1 MFLSESHERTYPTKN
16 GDKQTLS
23 EIIDLDDYI
32 VISNPF
38 QRKDKGGRPALVIN
52 NQKYQVQNLT
62 QTDISIPW
70 GVEIVWAVITP
81 LKITSE
87 STIQK
92 IVVGSLYCKPGSK
105 KKTAL
110 LDHIAEVH
118 QMLSAKYR
126 KGLHW
131 ILAGDFNELKD
142 EKILEMFQL
151 TTCLFFSQKLPVL
164 KRKKTKGI

>member
-1 MFLSESHERTYPTKN
+1 MFINARRKQCKNSRVVTTIKRSNKVVEALQLPRVANINPRSIYNKIEEFTTYIKEKEIDLVFLSESHERTYPTKN

-70 GVEIVWAVITP
+70 GVEIVWAVLTP
-81 LKITSE
+81 LNNTFE
-87 STIQK
+87 SSIQK
-92 IVVGSLYCKPGSK
+92 IIVGSLYCKPGSHK
-105 KKTAL
+105 KKL
-110 LDHIAEVH
+110 L
-118 QMLSAKYR
+118 
-126 KGLHW
+126 
-131 ILAGDFNELKD
+131 
-142 EKILEMFQL
+142 
-151 TTCLFFSQKLPVL
+151 C
-164 KRKKTKGI
+164 